1 MAKRTTL
8 QLWTGSG
15 WEDLFPKTRSDMV
28 ILGNGENNLE
38 HRLNMVEAVARG
50 AQQSLSFENYAELV
64 EYIKGLGANDLSV
77 GQNMY
82 IKELNVPDVW
92 IYIANKDW
100 TNYPFNGNEAFINGL
115 NSENGVHVGH
125 YVLAALETGKSVLT
139 NQASSQVLVGGV
151 HQSVWNADTKL
162 DKTTVT
168 SEMLLTQKVDGST
181 DKLGFDIAA
190 KPYYIVRRDA
200 KGDVL
205 VNDTPSSTSAAVNQ
219 KYVDEAVANAGGGGS
234 VDLSEYVKKSQ
245 FSSSY
250 GVYISN
256 GNVSVYAA
264 TETDISTGT
273 NKYKPIT
280 PIRVDFLVKKGITA
294 SKLTL
299 SDTEKAKAQEWL
311 GISGGGLYK
320 HIFYWE
326 DEYGDACQLELFTTR
341 STRYDLVEDDTTPWT
356 QMLSET
362 ISAKIYFN
370 GFEDEFSAVVSL
382 YATEGD
388 SDNPEYDMVVGL
400 DVYYYYYS
408 NKRLLEVSNIMGQ
421 PEFSY
426 TVKKA

>member
-50 AQQSLSFENYAELV
+50 AQQSLSFENYQEAI
-64 EYIKGLGANDLSV
+64 EYLNNLPYMQLSI
-77 GQNMY
+77 GQNIY
-82 IKELNVPDVW
+82 IRTLDVPDFWVFNT
-92 IYIANKDW
+92 IDIPYNYTYTHDQDFITYISSKW
-100 TNYPFNGNEAFINGL
+100 GGQ
-115 NSENGVHVGH
+115 VG
-125 YVLAALETGKSVLT
+125 YYILSPLEGSKSVIT
-139 NQASSQVLVGGV
+139 NDASSQVLVGGV

-326 DEYGDACQLELFTTR
+326 GEYGDACQLELFTTR

-370 GFEDEFSAVVSL
+370 GFEDEFSAVVNL